1 VSRRDNAAARCPRCL
16 LHKSV
21 CLCAL
26 VPTLETRTRL
36 MLVIHRDEERKPTNT
51 GALAVRCLSNS
62 ELIRR
67 GEERGTGVPPF
78 SSDVQ
83 PLLLFP
89 HEDARPLADFV
100 DSPKPI
106 SLVVPD
112 GTWRQASKVRKR
124 EAALAEIPC
133 VTLPAGAPSIY
144 RLRREPREGGLA
156 TMEAIARAFGV
167 LEGQAIE
174 DALMRIFRVMVDRT
188 LWIRG
193 QLDGAKVTGGLPE
206 GATREA
212 PSGL

>member
-1 VSRRDNAAARCPRCL
+1 MSRRDNAAARCPRCL

-26 VPTLETRTRL
+26 VPSLATRTRL
-36 MLVIHRDEERKPTNT
+36 VLVIHRDEERKPTNT

-62 ELIRR
+62 ELVRR
-67 GEERGTGVPPF
+67 GEEAGVGLQAF
-78 SSDVQ
+78 SPEVQ

-89 HEDARPLADFV
+89 HEDARPLAEFV
-100 DSPKPI
+100 GCARPI

-124 EAALAEIPC
+124 ELALADVPC
-133 VTLPAGAPSIY
+133 VTLPPGAPTIY

-167 LEGQAIE
+167 LEGPAIE
-174 DALMRIFRVMVDRT
+174 EQLMHIFRVMVDRT

-193 QLDGAKVTGGLPE
+193 QLDGARVTGGLPE
-206 GATREA
+206 GATREG
-212 PSGL
+212 SSRL